1 MKHVLLIDDNEI
13 DNYINKLIVT
23 KSKKADLI
31 TVMDSGIGAIE
42 FLNNLI
48 KTEKPFPEVIFL
60 DIHMPEMNGFQFLEQ
75 YENFSED
82 VKEKTIINMLTSSNN
97 PDDIKRASECRY
109 VKNFFS
115 KPLGE
120 DMLATIV

>member
-1 MKHVLLIDDNEI
+1 MKHILLIDDNEI

-31 TVMDSGIGAIE
+31 TVMYSGINAME
-42 FLNNLI
+42 FLNNLVN
-48 KTEKPFPEVIFL
+48 TEQPFPEIIFL
-60 DIHMPEMNGFQFLEQ
+60 DIHMPKMNGFQFLDQ
-75 YENFSED
+75 YDKFPEY
-82 VKEKTIINMLTSSNN
+82 VKEKTIINMLTSSIN
-97 PDDIKRASECRY
+97 PDDIKRAGESRY

-120 DMLATIV
+120 EMLTTIV